1 MRRMRTIRSVAA
13 AGALVLAAGVVWGA
27 AALRGQAPTLTTR
40 DYIDI
45 EQLYIAYTH
54 AIDFGAADGRD
65 YAAVFTPDGVF
76 ALVMRLADGADGP
89 GPCPAVGPWELADRE
104 AIRGSIPDRDGSRVC
119 VAVLEGTER
128 LSGMAST
135 FHQMNG
141 TTARHVYTNLR
152 ITPTPEGAR
161 GFVYFNQLDVSTLP
175 PTTTVTGIYEDTLVK
190 TADGWRFKKRV
201 HTHDAPYG

>member
-1 MRRMRTIRSVAA
+1 MPDRRSIAA
-13 AGALVLAAGVVWGA
+13 VVVLVLGIGLGLGYDS
-27 AALRGQAPTLTTR
+27 LRGQAPGLTTQ

-45 EQLYIAYTH
+45 EQLYIAYTN

-65 YAAVFTPDGVF
+65 YAGVFTDDGIF
-76 ALVMRLADGADGP
+76 ALVMRLAEGASGP
-89 GPCPAVGPWELADRE
+89 GPCPAAGPWELAGQE
-104 AIRGSIPDRDGSRVC
+104 VIRGSVPDRDGSRVC
-119 VAVLEGTER
+119 ITVLEGTER
-128 LSGMAST
+128 LSSMASD
-135 FHQMNG
+135 FHRING
-141 TTARHVYTNLR
+141 LNARHVYTNLR
-152 ITPTPEGAR
+152 ITPAPDGAR

>member
-1 MRRMRTIRSVAA
+1 MPGRKSIVAA
-13 AGALVLAAGVVWGA
+13 SLVVLGIGLGLGHAS
-27 AALRGQAPTLTTR
+27 LQSQSPELTTQ

-45 EQLYIAYTH
+45 EQLYIAYTN

-65 YAAVFTPDGVF
+65 YAGVFTPDGIF
-76 ALVMRLADGADGP
+76 ALVMRRAEGASGP
-89 GPCPAVGPWELADRE
+89 GPCPAVGPWELADQ
-104 AIRGSIPDRDGSRVC
+104 AIIRGSVPDRDGSRVC
-119 VAVLEGTER
+119 ISVLDGADR
-128 LSGMAST
+128 LASMAST

-141 TTARHVYTNLR
+141 LTARHVYTNLR

-201 HTHDAPYG
+201 HTHDVPYS

>member
-1 MRRMRTIRSVAA
+1 MPRSKSIVAA
-13 AGALVLAAGVVWGA
+13 SLVVLGIGLGLGYAS
-27 AALRGQAPTLTTR
+27 LQSQAPGLATQ

-45 EQLYIAYTH
+45 EQLYIAYTN

-65 YAAVFTPDGVF
+65 YAGVFTPDGIF
-76 ALVMRLADGADGP
+76 ALVMRLADGASGP
-89 GPCPAVGPWELADRE
+89 GPCPADGPWELADRE
-104 AIRGSIPDRDGSRVC
+104 VIRGSIPDRDGSRVC
-119 VAVLEGTER
+119 ITILDGEDR
-128 LSGMAST
+128 LASMASG
-135 FHQMNG
+135 FREVFG
-141 TTARHVYTNLR
+141 TTQRHVYTNLR

-201 HTHDAPYG
+201 HTHDVPYS